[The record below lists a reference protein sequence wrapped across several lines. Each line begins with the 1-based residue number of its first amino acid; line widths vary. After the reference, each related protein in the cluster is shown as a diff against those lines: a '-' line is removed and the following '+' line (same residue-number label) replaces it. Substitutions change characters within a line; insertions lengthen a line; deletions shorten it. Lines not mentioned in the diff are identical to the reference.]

1 MILWPFQLE
10 GSVVSATNRAVCNY
24 HVVLIMITN
33 GIVSIISP
41 LRLLLILCSISR
53 NVDMQI
59 SSFMN
64 VLEKWTFVFMKV
76 PIQRV
81 CSTDHNSFDSDDNE
95 TQECL
100 YKQNRP
106 HVVNVVDSA
115 VFWRETHV
123 AFGEK
128 GIHLG
133 AHDNHTSN
141 TDSLCQKLEI
151 TILQGISIGSIVTG
165 SVDERK

>member
-1 MILWPFQLE
+1 MFSLWKNNPMILWPFQLE
-10 GSVVSATNRAVCNY
+10 GSVVSATNRAVCNH

-81 CSTDHNSFDSDDNE
+81 CSTDHNSSDDNE

-115 VFWRETHV
+115 VF
-123 AFGEK
+123 
-128 GIHLG
+128 
-133 AHDNHTSN
+133 
-141 TDSLCQKLEI
+141 
-151 TILQGISIGSIVTG
+151 
-165 SVDERK
+165 

>member
-10 GSVVSATNRAVCNY
+10 GSVVSAANRAVCNH

-115 VFWRETHV
+115 VF
-123 AFGEK
+123 
-128 GIHLG
+128 
-133 AHDNHTSN
+133 
-141 TDSLCQKLEI
+141 
-151 TILQGISIGSIVTG
+151 
-165 SVDERK
+165 